1 MGRNRK
7 RSGLEN
13 RVMPTLLM
21 RHHVRDFDAW
31 KRVFLDEADTRRANG
46 ARGER
51 LFRTSADPTEIW
63 VMLEWDDLF
72 RAELFVKSDDLSAA
86 LIRAGVIDS
95 PDYWYL
101 DDTDLVSP

>member
-1 MGRNRK
+1 MPRRLK
-7 RSGLEN
+7 RHQ
-13 RVMPTLLM
+13 V
-21 RHHVRDFDAW
+21 VFFDAC
-31 KRVFLDEADTRRANG
+31 KGVFLAVAYPRRATG

-101 DDTDLVSP
+101 EDTDLVSP